1 MSMMKKLGF
10 AAAVALVTAS
20 AMASNFR
27 AADQVYVPAAG
38 HISGSSSTFLSDIFV
53 SNVTSDSVTVSVI
66 FSNGQQG
73 TQTVFN
79 NLFTLAPNERREF
92 VDFVAAAPPN
102 GLGLTSGVLGQM
114 ILNGCKAGGS
124 CDVNDTSGCPGGTT
138 SGVCPDFRNISV
150 ESRIYAIAN
159 GANPATAP
167 TTGQLFT
174 GYPWYSFVTQEQSQN
189 DLHRVFITGIRQ
201 NAAYRTNIGLVNA
214 SQFSATTLRVKLFQ
228 GASQIG
234 QDATL
239 KLNPLGAAQPS
250 LTGLFS
256 GVNLG
261 DGRNLWIQVTQE
273 TSSGDITSDAAA
285 NGCPTGCPG
294 FFAYGSVLDNATTD
308 ATTLEPQYF
317 KPITDSQLA
326 CLFPAPGQTTT
337 CKSTPAAH
345 RAVKHR

>member
-1 MSMMKKLGF
+1 MMKKIGF
-10 AAAVALVTAS
+10 AAAVALVAAS

-38 HISGSSSTFLSDIFV
+38 HISGATATFLSDIFV
-53 SNVTSDSVTVSVI
+53 SNLSDTDSVAVSVI
-66 FSNGQQG
+66 FSNGQAG

-79 NLFTLAPNERREF
+79 NLFTLAPKERREF
-92 VDFVAAAPPN
+92 VDFVAAAQPN
-102 GLGLTSGVLGQM
+102 GLGLTGGVLGQM

-124 CDVNDTSGCPGGTT
+124 CDINDTSGCPGGTT

-159 GANPATAP
+159 GANPATAA
-167 TTGQLFT
+167 TTGQLFS

-228 GASQIG
+228 GATQIG
-234 QDATL
+234 NDATL
-239 KLNPLGAAQPS
+239 RLNPLGAVQS
-250 LTGLFS
+250 TLTGLFS
-256 GVNLG
+256 GVALG
-261 DGRNLWIQVTQE
+261 DGKNLWVQVTQE
-273 TSSGDITSDAAA
+273 TVQSDITSDAAA

-294 FFAYGSVLDNATTD
+294 FFAYGSVLDNTTTD

-317 KPITDSQLA
+317 KPITDAQLA
-326 CLFPAPGQTTT
+326 CLFPAPGQTVT